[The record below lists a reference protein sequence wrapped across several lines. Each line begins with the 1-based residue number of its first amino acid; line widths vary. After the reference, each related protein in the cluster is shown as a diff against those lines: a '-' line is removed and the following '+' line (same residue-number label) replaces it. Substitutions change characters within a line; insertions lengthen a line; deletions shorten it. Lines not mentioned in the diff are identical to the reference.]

1 MAGSVIESKYPSLFP
16 PARVVFGVGQ
26 HGSKMRGF
34 PARNKQ
40 ITERAMAECHRRRIV
55 ALPHHKMAYSV
66 STMPEK
72 KGDLVKD
79 ALRILNLEDNE
90 NDAEL
95 NGAMLSA
102 RWPQCQLVRVDNRR
116 DYLAA
121 LEQGNIDVILSDY
134 TMPGFDGR
142 TALAL
147 AREKR
152 PEIPFLFVSGT
163 IGEDSAIEALK
174 NGATDYVLKH
184 RLLRMIPAVDR
195 ALRDADE
202 RAECQRAEEAMRQSE
217 YKYRELFES
226 LGDAAFLADEE
237 SGKIID
243 TNRCAE
249 ILLGCP
255 RAEILGRKQSQ
266 FLALDQARATE
277 AGTKTKVAC
286 ECKMICA
293 DGSSLP
299 VEVRTARLTLYDRP
313 LVLRLCHDLSEVRRA
328 Q

>member
-1 MAGSVIESKYPSLFP
+1 M
-16 PARVVFGVGQ
+16 
-26 HGSKMRGF
+26 
-34 PARNKQ
+34 
-40 ITERAMAECHRRRIV
+40 
-55 ALPHHKMAYSV
+55 
-66 STMPEK
+66 
-72 KGDLVKD
+72 KD
-79 ALRILNLEDNE
+79 ALRILNLEDDK

-95 NGAMLSA
+95 NEAMLAA
-102 RWPQCQLVRVDNRR
+102 RWPQCQLVRVDNRAN
-116 DYLAA
+116 YIAA
-121 LEQGNIDVILSDY
+121 LEQGSIDVILSDY

-152 PEIPFLFVSGT
+152 PEVPFLFVSGT

-184 RLLRMIPAVDR
+184 RLMRLIPAVDR
-195 ALRDADE
+195 ALRDAKE
-202 RAECQRAEEAMRQSE
+202 RAERERAEEAMRQSE

-226 LGDAAFLADEE
+226 LADAAFLADEQ

-266 FLALDQARATE
+266 FLALEQALPIE
-277 AGTKTKVAC
+277 AGINTTVAC
-286 ECKMICA
+286 ECEMIRA
-293 DGSSLP
+293 DGATLP
-299 VEVRTARLTLYDRP
+299 VEVRATRLTLYDRA
-313 LVLRLCHDLSEVRRA
+313 LVLRLCHDLSKVRTR
-328 Q
+328 

>member
-1 MAGSVIESKYPSLFP
+1 
-16 PARVVFGVGQ
+16 
-26 HGSKMRGF
+26 
-34 PARNKQ
+34 
-40 ITERAMAECHRRRIV
+40 
-55 ALPHHKMAYSV
+55 
-66 STMPEK
+66 
-72 KGDLVKD
+72 VKD
-79 ALRILNLEDNE
+79 TLRILNLEDNE

-95 NGAMLSA
+95 NNAMLSA
-102 RWPQCQLVRVDNRR
+102 RWPECQLVRVDNRAE
-116 DYLAA
+116 YLAA

-184 RLLRMIPAVDR
+184 RLLRLIPAVDR
-195 ALRDADE
+195 ALRETDE
-202 RAECQRAEEAMRQSE
+202 HAECLRAEEAMRESE

-255 RAEILGRKQSQ
+255 RTEILGRKQSQ
-266 FLALDQARATE
+266 FLALDDARPIE
-277 AGTKTKVAC
+277 AGIKTTVAC
-286 ECKMICA
+286 ECEMIRA
-293 DGSSLP
+293 NGISLP
-299 VEVRTARLTLYDRP
+299 
-313 LVLRLCHDLSEVRRA
+313 SKSGRRV
-328 Q
+328 